1 MGNLQLNLEPIL
13 ENAGQQHL
21 LSFFETLTSDQQ
33 STLLE
38 QIRQIDLP
46 QISALYSDESTHD
59 DWSELAQRAQPPA
72 AIELGRD
79 HARFSR
85 SEAIECAPIVG
96 VHAIADEGVLVFHDH
111 LRFVAYGQN
120 GLAWKSARVSW
131 DGIRNVR
138 IDGRRIRAE
147 VWNAPTDA
155 FIETE
160 LELFS

>member
-1 MGNLQLNLEPIL
+1 MIVEIEATKAPAWQGVFAHGDARANGATELRSTPA
-13 ENAGQQHL
+13 ENVLCVVARGAGYL
-21 LSFFETLTSDQQ
+21 VDCTT
-33 STLLE
+33 
-38 QIRQIDLP
+38 P
-46 QISALYSDESTHD
+46 
-59 DWSELAQRAQPPA
+59 
-72 AIELGRD
+72 
-79 HARFSR
+79 SR